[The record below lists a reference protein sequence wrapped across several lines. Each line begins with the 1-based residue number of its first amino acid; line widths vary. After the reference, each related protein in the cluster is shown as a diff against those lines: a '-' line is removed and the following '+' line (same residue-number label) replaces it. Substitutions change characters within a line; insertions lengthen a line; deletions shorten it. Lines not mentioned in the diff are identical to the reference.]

1 MLLHYIPQPV
11 FKAVDFLIGASKV
24 YSKFITMPESRIL
37 EAASGFGSNLSIIL
51 GLAER
56 LKAKVYSVDISQ
68 ASISF
73 NKIIYR
79 SYIRKGMLTLER
91 GDLRALHYQDNFFNY
106 AVNHTTMH
114 HIDLDDI
121 EKVLREHKRT
131 LRNGGILII
140 VDLNPRQLIVHSPQM
155 LLKPKEEVLRAVDN
169 IFNVI
174 EKGENKIA
182 YYVVAVKN

>member
-1 MLLHYIPQPV
+1 M
-11 FKAVDFLIGASKV
+11 FKAVGFLIGASSI
-24 YSKFITMPESRIL
+24 YPKFITEPESRIL
-37 EAASGFGSNLSIIL
+37 EAATGFGSNLSIVL
-51 GLAER
+51 GLAEK

-79 SYIRKGMLTLER
+79 SYIKKGVLTLEK

-114 HIDLDDI
+114 HIDVDDI

-131 LRNGGILII
+131 LTKGGILII

-155 LLKPKEEVLRAVDN
+155 LLKAKEEVLRTVDN
-169 IFNVI
+169 IFNII

-182 YYVVAVKN
+182 YYVVAVKS